1 MLIVTNK
8 INSAEIVAAGKL
20 IHACQ
25 EYDGSYRSPYLSNML
40 NFDPN
45 MPAFFLYYEAQELVG
60 LLTVYADDE
69 NAEVAVM
76 VHPGYR
82 RKGIARQL
90 VKRFREEIKSYPI
103 ETVEFQTERVFL
115 AKNPDFVANWE
126 LVENDETET
135 WLGRARLSYKL
146 DTRSD
151 LQVRLADVS
160 HQEVVAHI
168 QVQAFDNSF
177 EVSLKY
183 AQEAIADESSLL
195 YVLLKD
201 GQVVA
206 SCTVDLSS
214 DVNYLYG
221 LAVADHVRKQG
232 FGTYLVK
239 SLINDLLESN
249 EKPFQ
254 IAVEDAN
261 LGAKRL
267 YEKIGFVKQTEV
279 VYLKPKD

>member
-239 SLINDLLESN
+239 SLINDLLECN

>member
-8 INSAEIVAAGKL
+8 IDSAEIVATWKL

-69 NAEVAVM
+69 NAEVAAM

-90 VKRFREEIKSYPI
+90 VKRFREEIRSYPI
-103 ETVEFQTERVFL
+103 ETVEFQTELVFL

-151 LQVRLADVS
+151 LQVCLADVS

-168 QVQAFDNSF
+168 QVQAFDNSL

-239 SLINDLLESN
+239 SLINDLLECN

-261 LGAKRL
+261 LGAKSL
-267 YEKIGFVKQTEV
+267 YEKIGFVKQTGV
-279 VYLKPKD
+279 VYLKLKD